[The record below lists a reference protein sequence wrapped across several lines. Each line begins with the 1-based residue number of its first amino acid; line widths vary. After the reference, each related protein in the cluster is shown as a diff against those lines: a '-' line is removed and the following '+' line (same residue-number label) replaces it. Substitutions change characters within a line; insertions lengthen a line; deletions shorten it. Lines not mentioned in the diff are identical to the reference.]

1 MKKWKIFVTF
11 FKKLYD
17 DHYTSDS
24 SLDLRSFT
32 FVKVNDDYTLEL
44 DENKIQY
51 DIFFEHD
58 FKFFNPD
65 LQKKGYHE
73 NSVFYHLYKNN
84 AHRDC
89 DYIGFIEYDHV
100 LGDNFTQE
108 VQRMIDSA
116 DHDLVFIF
124 NKFNFH
130 QYWEQGVLMDP
141 RRPQKETG
149 DPHSKWNCINVVLKD
164 YNKFHETDFRLEDLI
179 RKDCFS
185 VCHCFML
192 PSSMFDKMMRFHS
205 HIMDSGKVEKYHQHN
220 WRARAGLMERY
231 LAVELALQDGE
242 IIDAIQLEHRSYP
255 IKVLKPDWFNP
266 TFNLRLRQYIQKR
279 I

>member
-1 MKKWKIFVTF
+1 MKRWKIFITF
-11 FKKLYD
+11 FSKLYD
-17 DHYTSDS
+17 DHYTADK
-24 SLDLRSFT
+24 SLNLQNFT
-32 FVKVNDDYTLEL
+32 FVKVNDEYEMDLADNKL
-44 DENKIQY
+44 DY

-58 FKFFNPD
+58 FKLFYPD

-73 NSVFYHLYKNN
+73 NSVFYHIYRNN
-84 AHRDC
+84 LHRDY

-100 LGDNFTQE
+100 LGAQFTE
-108 VQRMIDSA
+108 DIQRMIDSA
-116 DHDLVFIF
+116 DHDLIFVF

-141 RRPQKETG
+141 HRPQRETG

-164 YNKFHETDFRLEDLI
+164 YNNFHRTDFRLGDLI
-179 RKDCFS
+179 QRDCFS

-192 PSSMFDKMMRFHS
+192 PSATFDRIMRFHS
-205 HIMDSGKVEKYHQHN
+205 FIIDSGKTEQYHQHN

-231 LAVELALQDGE
+231 IAVELALQDGE
-242 IIDAIQLEHRSYP
+242 TIDSIQLEHRNYP
-255 IKVLKPDWFNP
+255 IKILKPDWFKP
-266 TFNLRLRQYIQKR
+266 TFYQQMKRYIQKR